1 MTLYEE
7 LELPNTCTFDEIKQK
22 YRLLAQKYHP
32 DKGGDEEKFKRI
44 KTAYETLIDPKKR
57 QTYDNTGEYYEDTS
71 ISNEVT
77 TRLNN
82 MITYW
87 TKQINPDL
95 DDLILKM
102 KVDIYQ
108 AQTQTNNS
116 IVECQFIIKKLNT
129 ISNKIKLKNNGVNLL
144 KNMVDEKIKLLENEL
159 SNYRRTLVVFEEM
172 LDILNNYHYSID
184 EWMLLIK

>member
-7 LELPNTCTFDEIKQK
+7 LELDKNCTTDEIKHSYK
-22 YRLLAQKYHP
+22 VLAQKYHP
-32 DKGGDEEKFKRI
+32 DKGGDEEKFIRI
-44 KTAYETLIDPKKR
+44 KVAYETLIDPKKR
-57 QTYDNTGEYYEDTS
+57 QNYDSTGEFYNDNT

-77 TRLNN
+77 NRLNN

-87 TKQINPDL
+87 TKQINPEF

-116 IVECQFIIKKLNT
+116 ITECQLIIKKLNT
-129 ISNKIKLKNNGVNLL
+129 ISNKIKLKNVGVNLL
-144 KNMVDEKIKLLENEL
+144 KSMVDNKIELLENEL
-159 SNYRRTLVVFEEM
+159 SNYRRTLLVFEEM
-172 LDILNNYHYSID
+172 LDILENYHYSVND
-184 EWMLLIK
+184 WVLLIK